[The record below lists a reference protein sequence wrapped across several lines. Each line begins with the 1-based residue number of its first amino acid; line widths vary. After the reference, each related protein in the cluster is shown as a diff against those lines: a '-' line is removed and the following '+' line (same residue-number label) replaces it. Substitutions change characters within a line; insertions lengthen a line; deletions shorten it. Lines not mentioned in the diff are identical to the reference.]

1 MSPITVERMS
11 RCDLFIVKTGDA
23 AHPLCEFTSKP
34 EDVVLM
40 VAKLVGAEVP
50 YAQA

>member
-1 MSPITVERMS
+1 MSPILVERLS
-11 RCDLFIVKTGDA
+11 RCDLFVVKTGDA

-34 EDVVLM
+34 EDVVRLI
-40 VAKLVGAEVP
+40 AKLVGAEVP